1 MIDPKLTLLGSL
13 IFLIAFRVP
22 IGFALGLSSLLTV
35 WQIGLPPLIVAQRMA
50 AGINSFPLLA
60 IPFFIFAGQ
69 IMVEGGMA
77 RRIVEMAR
85 VLVGPFRGGLAMVN
99 VVDSMLFGGV
109 SGSAVADVSATGSI
123 VIPMMVKAGYDRDFS
138 VALTV
143 ATSTQGIIIPPSHNA
158 VIYSMVAGGVSIGGL
173 FLAGYIPGVLIGL
186 SLMVAS
192 YLIAVR
198 RDYPREPFVSLGR
211 AARALGDGFLA
222 VLAGLVVI
230 GGIVSGIFTATE
242 AAAIAAIYALVIS
255 AFVYRELP
263 WKGLRQALYRS
274 VLTIAS
280 VVFIIATASAF
291 GWLMAYLRIPALL
304 TEALLSL
311 TESRILLL
319 LLINLLLIFLGC
331 IMDMAPLI
339 IILTPILL
347 PVVKSYG
354 VDPIHFGII
363 LLMNLALG
371 LTTPPVG
378 TALFVGC
385 AVGGA
390 KIEEVSRALLYLW
403 PPMLVVLLIVTFW
416 PGMVLWLPRLFGMG

>member
-13 IFLIAFRVP
+13 ILLIALRVP

-35 WQIGLPPLIVAQRMA
+35 WQLGLPPLIVAQRMA

-109 SGSAVADVSATGSI
+109 SGSAVADVSATGAI

-198 RDYPREPFVSLGR
+198 RDYPREPFVSLRR

-242 AAAIAAIYALVIS
+242 AAAIATIYALVIS

-304 TEALLSL
+304 TETLLSL
-311 TESRILLL
+311 TESRVVLL
-319 LLINLLLIFLGC
+319 LLINLLLLVLGC

-390 KIEEVSRALLYLW
+390 KIEEVSRPLLYLW